1 MASKQNGDEKVNRAT
16 VTDFLVNNRRILKF
30 HELMLKE
37 ICGEYHLTLVEATII
52 SFLYNNPGKDT
63 AADIAE
69 LRMIQKGNVSTAVE
83 LLVQKNLISRIPDR
97 TDRRKVHLAL
107 TEKAAPL
114 VQSVDR
120 MQNEF
125 EQALLAG
132 MSLEEQKIFLQANR
146 KMWENIERMMDRR
159 NKNEK

>member
-1 MASKQNGDEKVNRAT
+1 MASKQNGDGKVNRAT

-159 NKNEK
+159 NKNEE

>member
-1 MASKQNGDEKVNRAT
+1 MNRAT

-159 NKNEK
+159 NKNEE

>member
-1 MASKQNGDEKVNRAT
+1 MNRAT

>member
-1 MASKQNGDEKVNRAT
+1 M
-16 VTDFLVNNRRILKF
+16 KF

-37 ICGEYHLTLVEATII
+37 ICQEYRLTLVEATIV

-63 AADIAE
+63 AGDIAE
-69 LRMIQKGNVSTAVE
+69 LRMLQKGNVSTAVE
-83 LLVQKNLISRIPDR
+83 LLYQKNLISRIPDR
-97 TDRRKVHLAL
+97 ADRRKIHLVL

-125 EQALLAG
+125 EQALLSG
-132 MSLEEQKIFLQANR
+132 MTLEDQKIFWQANR
-146 KMWENIERMMDRR
+146 KMRENIEKMMDRR
-159 NKNEK
+159 RQNEE

>member
-159 NKNEK
+159 NKNEE

>member
-1 MASKQNGDEKVNRAT
+1 MNRAN
-16 VTDFLVNNRRILKF
+16 VTDFLVNNRRIMKF

-37 ICGEYHLTLVEATII
+37 ICQEYRLTLVEATIV

-63 AADIAE
+63 AGDIAE
-69 LRMIQKGNVSTAVE
+69 LRMLQKGNVSTAVE
-83 LLVQKNLISRIPDR
+83 LLYQKNLISRIPDR
-97 TDRRKVHLAL
+97 ADRRKIHLVL

-125 EQALLAG
+125 EQALLSG
-132 MSLEEQKIFLQANR
+132 MTLEDQKIFWQANR
-146 KMWENIERMMDRR
+146 KMRENIEKMMDRR
-159 NKNEK
+159 RQNEE